1 MTAWTD
7 STLFGLVLSL
17 LAYALGVFLNRKT
30 KLPLLKKSKKM
41 QKKQPKKLQLKK
53 QLTKHNL
60 ATLSRIRPHIEK
72 GARLNAGFLFALES
86 CSQDFLRSG

>member
-1 MTAWTD
+1 
-7 STLFGLVLSL
+7 
-17 LAYALGVFLNRKT
+17 
-30 KLPLLKKSKKM
+30 M